1 MELFIQDEKTRLVKA
16 NPELLAL
23 NPYRELMRRLRKIE
37 GDSDGREKVFNLRE
51 LAYVYYKAKFIT
63 TKEDEDKY
71 KKLIG
76 LPEDWQPDQVVL
88 DCVEAYYQTQLTPAV
103 ETVKLIKESIAGLN
117 EYIKQANTQMRSA
130 VLGQARDI
138 NEFLDVLDRIPKTI
152 DNLKKAEATLEREQE
167 ALAKGRKGRGLN
179 KFEMPN

>member
-1 MELFIQDEKTRLVKA
+1 MMD
-16 NPELLAL
+16 
-23 NPYRELMRRLRKIE
+23 
-37 GDSDGREKVFNLRE
+37 
-51 LAYVYYKAKFIT
+51 
-63 TKEDEDKY
+63 
-71 KKLIG
+71 
-76 LPEDWQPDQVVL
+76 
-88 DCVEAYYQTQLTPAV
+88 
-103 ETVKLIKESIAGLN
+103 
-117 EYIKQANTQMRSA
+117 